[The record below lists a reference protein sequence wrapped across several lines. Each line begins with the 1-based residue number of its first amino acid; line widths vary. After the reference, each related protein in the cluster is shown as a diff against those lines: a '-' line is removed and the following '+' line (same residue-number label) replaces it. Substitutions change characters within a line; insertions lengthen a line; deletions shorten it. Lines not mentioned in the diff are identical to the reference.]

1 MRYSRG
7 NTADSI
13 VGMGVVFLV
22 YAVYAMLEAHPQII
36 TMFLPCGIG
45 GFITF
50 AILYWLFYDAF
61 NEKFAVILAPK
72 QFVIN
77 NLTLRNDRCSVILTP
92 RQKIVVMENNYNFNG
107 TKRMFS
113 VTKKDIKVSQMWCK
127 VCRIFNETTSFEI
140 LETYFSMDSFVNV
153 VVYDTKPVKKDKAEL
168 SEDTSKQSVKDVEK
182 TKPVQEVQPSVVDLS
197 ERIDVNS
204 ATADEIASLPG
215 INVIMAKKIVEYRNL
230 NGSFKSEDEFLKIAG
245 VKNIF
250 VNKIKSMI
258 IINETEHTPEIDTD
272 NTDRIVD
279 F

>member
-1 MRYSRG
+1 MRYGSR

-22 YAVYAMLEAHPQII
+22 YAVFAMLKAHPQII
-36 TMFLPCGIG
+36 TTFLPCGIG
-45 GFITF
+45 GFIAF
-50 AILYWLFYDAF
+50 AFLYWLFYDTF
-61 NEKFAVILAPK
+61 CEKFAVTLAPK

-77 NLTLRNDRCSVILTP
+77 NLTLRNDRCSVILAP

-168 SEDTSKQSVKDVEK
+168 SEDTSKQPVKDVEK